1 MAIIK
6 PSELPANATP
16 VTTDVLVTE
25 GAAVGKSTIA
35 QVMTAGRPFATQL
48 EAETGT
54 GTTQTMNPLTTKQS
68 IASEVGVTVQAHD
81 DDLDAIAA
89 LAKTDGNFLVA
100 DGAAWT
106 VESGATARTSLGLAI
121 GTNVQA
127 YSANLDEY
135 AAVNPTAAGLALLD
149 DADASAQRT
158 TLGLA
163 IGTDVQAYSANLD
176 EYAAVNPTA
185 AGLALLDDADAA
197 AQRITLGLGT
207 AATTAATDYATAAQ
221 GTLAD
226 SAIQPLDP
234 ELVPAGG
241 TTGQVLAKASN
252 TNHDTAWVAAGA
264 GDVLAAGTNTFTD
277 INTFSTTASGT
288 APIRVVSS
296 DAGASQ
302 GPFVDIAR
310 TSASPAASDA
320 LGGVRFRGMDS
331 GGNETLYT
339 QFRSRI
345 IDPTDGSEDGALE
358 FVVAVGGVNTQ
369 GAALAN
375 GFVVGAATG
384 SYQGTGTVNATD
396 YYRNGTALSST
407 LFGVAVGDAS
417 GNLKVLN
424 ADGAFTFATTAT
436 STNVAG
442 VNSGAWKTAHRILST
457 DAATYSGSRNTMTV
471 MREYTG
477 SGENG
482 PTRADTA
489 LQLELKQTDYLNN
502 TTIGEGD
509 TLRIFNQ
516 KGRNGDGAAM
526 LLNMTKVESTSY
538 GGILWEG
545 ASSWVQAGTGTM
557 LRLMRLASGHH
568 GPAADLRGGGNGFIA
583 TAMTGGH
590 STAFIAIQDHTDT
603 GKWTH
608 PFLAANGYLNGDQYF
623 YVTGPAHADGMG
635 RVRASDGSVAL
646 PTFSFVSDPD
656 TGMYNTAANDLGF
669 ATGGTVRLRVTS
681 GGTVAV
687 GTAANVG
694 VAGSV
699 NVQGNYY
706 VAGTKIVGSRATGW
720 AAATGTA
727 TRTTFATG
735 SVTTAQL
742 AERVKALIDDLTTHG
757 LIGA

>member
-1 MAIIK
+1 MARVPHLARPGAWQK
-6 PSELPANATP
+6 PLARIEGERILKARAMEQRVLEQKAKVEAEASRVEEMESQKLDEKVDDLREQLDRLTNDLPKLLPAGGGGKRMVAK
-16 VTTDVLVTE
+16 VLARDFPDLNVFE
-25 GAAVGKSTIA
+25 G
-35 QVMTAGRPFATQL
+35 
-48 EAETGT
+48 
-54 GTTQTMNPLTTKQS
+54 
-68 IASEVGVTVQAHD
+68 
-81 DDLDAIAA
+81 
-89 LAKTDGNFLVA
+89 LAKADGNFVVA
-100 DGAAWT
+100 DGTNWT
-106 VESGATARTSLGLAI
+106 VKGGEDAR
-121 GTNVQA
+121 
-127 YSANLDEY
+127 
-135 AAVNPTAAGLALLD
+135 
-149 DADASAQRT
+149 DA
-158 TLGLA
+158 
-163 IGTDVQAYSANLD
+163 
-176 EYAAVNPTA
+176 
-185 AGLALLDDADAA
+185 
-197 AQRITLGLGT
+197 LGLGT
-207 AATTAATDYATAAQ
+207 AAAEDVGYFATAAQ
-221 GTLAD
+221 GALAD

-252 TNHDTAWVAAGA
+252 TDHDTAWVAAGA

-302 GPFVDIAR
+302 GPFIDIAR
-310 TSASPAASDA
+310 TSTSPAASDA

-369 GAALAN
+369 GASLAN

-424 ADGAFTFATTAT
+424 ADGALTFATTAT
-436 STNVAG
+436 STNTDGVNAG
-442 VNSGAWKTAHRILST
+442 VWKTAHRIDST
-457 DAATYSGSRNTMTV
+457 DTATYSGSRTTMAIL
-471 MREYTG
+471 RGYTG

-482 PTRADTA
+482 PTRSDTA
-489 LQLELKQTDYLNN
+489 LHLEAEQDNWL
-502 TTIGEGD
+502 TTSVLGESD
-509 TLRIFNQ
+509 TLRIFNR
-516 KGRNGDGAAM
+516 KGANGDMAGM
-526 LLNMTKVESTSY
+526 LINVSKVESASY
-538 GGILWEG
+538 GSLAWEA
-545 ASSWVQAGTGTM
+545 ASNWVQATTGTT
-557 LRLMRLASGHH
+557 LRLMRTNSGHQ
-568 GPAADLRGGGNGFIA
+568 GPSTDLRGGGVGFNA
-583 TAMTGGH
+583 TAMTGNH
-590 STAFIAIQDHTDT
+590 NIAFAAFEDYTDT
-603 GKWTH
+603 GQWKY
-608 PFLAANGYLNGDQYF
+608 PFLGADGYLNGDEYF
-623 YVTGPAHADGMG
+623 YVTGPAHADGKG
-635 RVRASDGSVAL
+635 RVRVGDGSAAL
-646 PTFSFVSDPD
+646 PAFSFVSDPN
-656 TGMYNTAANDLGF
+656 TGIYSSGADDIAIV
-669 ATGGTVRLRVTS
+669 TGGTSRLRVTS

-687 GTAANVG
+687 GTAINVG